1 MFLGKKSINLTWEG
15 TRGLAVVNLKMKIRI
30 GEKDPEGEWE
40 GMEIKGKTGSK
51 RVPVGSNLAPEISKL
66 RKENAWPGVFLI

>member
-1 MFLGKKSINLTWEG
+1 
-15 TRGLAVVNLKMKIRI
+15 MKIRI

-66 RKENAWPGVFLI
+66 RKENAWPGVFLT